1 MGDSIKLIIPGEPV
15 AQGRPRFTKQ
25 GHAYDPPKSAH
36 YKQYIIAVAK
46 AAMRGKQPLSGTL
59 GLSVR
64 IYRSIP
70 ASWPKH
76 KKAAALSGEIRPT
89 SKPDTSNYIKGIEDA
104 LNGICWEDDSAIV
117 DYLPPFGKWY
127 SAEPR
132 IEVEVVKID

>member
-1 MGDSIKLIIPGEPV
+1 MGNNIKLIVPGEPV

-25 GHAYDPPKSAH
+25 GHAYDAPKSAQ
-36 YKQYIIAVAK
+36 YKQYISTMAK
-46 AAMRGKQPLSGTL
+46 SAMCGRQPLTGTL

-64 IYRSIP
+64 IYRSVP

-76 KKAAALSGEIRPT
+76 KKAAAISGKIRPT

-104 LNGICWEDDSAIV
+104 LNGICWHDDSAIV

-132 IEVEVVKID
+132 IEIKVVEID